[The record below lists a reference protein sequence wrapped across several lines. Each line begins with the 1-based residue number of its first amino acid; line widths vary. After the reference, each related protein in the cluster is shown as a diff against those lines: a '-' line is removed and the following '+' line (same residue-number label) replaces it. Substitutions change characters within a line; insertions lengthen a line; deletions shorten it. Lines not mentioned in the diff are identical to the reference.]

1 MHITL
6 SRKRITPLKC
16 KGGGLLD
23 VKQKANILEGTGDQM
38 LNRKK

>member
-16 KGGGLLD
+16 KGGLLD
-23 VKQKANILEGTGDQM
+23 VKQKTNILEGTGDQM